1 MALWGKP
8 GAMIDGV
15 YTLTTDDL
23 TCNNKH
29 NTLYVLSV
37 QATVR
42 LHEQVNG
49 ILETCTD
56 MSVMKAGHAL
66 NKTMLLLKVHKGHS
80 IRSYVHMAIQNI
92 PVPYYYT
99 SVPHFILLPFRENTN
114 HSRKKSFVNELL
126 WHSSRENIRDSAK
139 FNCPYIGKYS

>member
-8 GAMIDGV
+8 MIDGM

-23 TCNNKH
+23 ACNNKH
-29 NTLYVLSV
+29 NILYVLSV

-56 MSVMKAGHAL
+56 IS
-66 NKTMLLLKVHKGHS
+66 
-80 IRSYVHMAIQNI
+80 
-92 PVPYYYT
+92 
-99 SVPHFILLPFRENTN
+99 
-114 HSRKKSFVNELL
+114 
-126 WHSSRENIRDSAK
+126 
-139 FNCPYIGKYS
+139 

>member
-1 MALWGKP
+1 MALWDEP
-8 GAMIDGV
+8 GAMIDDI

-49 ILETCTD
+49 QWYLRN
-56 MSVMKAGHAL
+56 L
-66 NKTMLLLKVHKGHS
+66 Y
-80 IRSYVHMAIQNI
+80 RYVCHESWDI
-92 PVPYYYT
+92 
-99 SVPHFILLPFRENTN
+99 
-114 HSRKKSFVNELL
+114 
-126 WHSSRENIRDSAK
+126 AK
-139 FNCPYIGKYS
+139 Q